1 MEIKNIDELIEK
13 LLKVKT
19 ISVLKIQKALDVGYS
34 RACKILDR
42 LEKDGLLLSL
52 NEKEKIA
59 KQGKIDEIKEII
71 KQVLDD
77 KCLGMDSY
85 YFDENGELDKSK
97 LDPCFIDALRFVVS
111 EQKASVAF
119 IQRKLQIG
127 YSKAAQIID
136 MMEELDF
143 ISDSNTL
150 PRIVFITKDEFM
162 QIFEKAS

>member
-1 MEIKNIDELIEK
+1 VDGITLQGDELTTSLENGYYEFSSVKSNHTIE
-13 LLKVKT
+13 
-19 ISVLKIQKALDVGYS
+19 ISFISQTYN
-34 RACKILDR
+34 IT
-42 LEKDGLLLSL
+42 
-52 NEKEKIA
+52 
-59 KQGKIDEIKEII
+59 
-71 KQVLDD
+71 
-77 KCLGMDSY
+77 